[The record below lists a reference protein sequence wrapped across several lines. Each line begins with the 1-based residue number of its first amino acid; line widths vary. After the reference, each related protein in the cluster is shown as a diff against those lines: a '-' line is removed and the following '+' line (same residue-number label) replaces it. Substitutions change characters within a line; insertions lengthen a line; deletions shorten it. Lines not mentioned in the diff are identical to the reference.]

1 MYIFLVL
8 VCHQDG
14 DEEEYT
20 HAELVVYGKVHKL
33 AVWKAIAEWEPEES
47 ICSGGKGLDGIPR
60 AFEQVVLAAAF
71 WQNLH

>member
-1 MYIFLVL
+1 MLVYIFLVL
-8 VCHQDG
+8 VYHQDG

-60 AFEQVVLAAAF
+60 AFEQVVLAAAS
-71 WQNLH
+71 